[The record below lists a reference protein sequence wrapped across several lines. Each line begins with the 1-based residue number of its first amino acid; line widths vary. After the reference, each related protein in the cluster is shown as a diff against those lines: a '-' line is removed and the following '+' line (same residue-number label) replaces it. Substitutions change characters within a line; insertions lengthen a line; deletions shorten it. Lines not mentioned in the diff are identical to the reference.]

1 MGLLESKWNV
11 KLKLGKEWKQNNRKQ
26 KKRNLTNVKSETNG
40 IEIRVL
46 GRIKP
51 NDDSW
56 TDQKKNNNNA
66 NPW

>member
-26 KKRNLTNVKSETNG
+26 KKRNLTNIKSETNG
-40 IEIRVL
+40 IEIKVS

-56 TDQKKNNNNA
+56 TDQKKK
-66 NPW
+66 